1 MKLAYRPEIDGLRTL
16 AVVPVV
22 LFHAGLAP
30 FKGGFVGVDVFF
42 VISGYLITS
51 ILLADLSKGSFSLLR
66 FYDRRIRRIIPALVA
81 VLLTSFVLAY
91 QWMPAQQLREFAKDV
106 VAVALFVS
114 NIRYM
119 AGGGYFDA
127 AEQLRPLL
135 HTWSLA
141 IEEQFYV
148 VFPLLLFAVWRWW
161 RARLLPIML
170 ILLAVSLAFAEYM
183 SRTDA
188 LLNYYLLPT
197 RAWEL
202 LAGSVLAIRGARP
215 GSVSRGMAEAGTGLG
230 VGLILV
236 SVFLLGEEYRY
247 PSLWTAVPVAG
258 AVLVIALADVRT
270 ITGRVLGSR
279 PFVGIGLLSYSFY
292 LWHQPVFA
300 FARLRFGQE
309 NLSTGDYL
317 ALIGLSLALSWATY
331 LVLERPIRRQSF
343 ATPLKVAGVALA
355 ATVLLIAGARFTV
368 IQGKYGLP
376 LRNPTMVELDRR
388 LRMSAG
394 LNENCDGKVATL
406 SSCKTGEAP
415 VVAVWG
421 DSHARHLVD
430 GILAS
435 NPDVSLIQLVRP
447 SCPPDA
453 NPPSTSGS
461 SEVLACR
468 DFNRRV
474 KEWLANQ
481 TTITHVVLGMRLSSH
496 ASKFN
501 SVPEEASAFSREVDE
516 RAELMR
522 TADWIRRQ
530 GMKPVLFTSPP
541 TTGAALGRCIYRT
554 RLYGGK
560 LEKCSMPLDDVIR
573 SRAASIEF
581 YRFLDANMKVVWL
594 ENGLCDQTTC
604 HATVGDV
611 YLYADSNHLTSE
623 GSRYLG
629 KKMGFY
635 DLIVGNDPSTRRGGQ
650 LY

>member
-22 LFHAGLAP
+22 LFHAGLVP

-66 FYDRRIRRIIPALVA
+66 FYDRRIRRIIPALLA
-81 VLLTSFVLAY
+81 VLLTSFVFAY
-91 QWMPAQQLREFAKDV
+91 QWMSLLQLREFAKDV
-106 VAVALFVS
+106 VAVALFGS
-114 NIRYM
+114 NIRYLS
-119 AGGGYFDA
+119 GSGYFDA

-161 RARLLPIML
+161 RSRLLPSIL
-170 ILLAVSLAFAEYM
+170 ILLVSSLVFAEYM

-202 LAGSVLAIRGARP
+202 LAGAFLATKGVRP
-215 GSVSRGMAEAGTGLG
+215 GGASRGVAEIGAGAG
-230 VGLILV
+230 VLLIVV
-236 SVFLLGEEYRY
+236 SIFLLGEEFRY
-247 PSLWTAVPVAG
+247 PSLWTVLPVGG
-258 AVLVIALADVRT
+258 AMLVIAFADQRSFA
-270 ITGRVLGSR
+270 GRVLASR

-292 LWHQPVFA
+292 LWHLPVFA
-300 FARLRFGQE
+300 FSRIRFGQE
-309 NLSTGDYL
+309 NLSTWDYCV
-317 ALIGLSLALSWATY
+317 LIGFSLALSWITY
-331 LVLERPIRRQSF
+331 LVLERPIRRQAF
-343 ATPLKVAGVALA
+343 ATTLKVGGLALA
-355 ATVLLIAGARFTV
+355 ATILLIAGARFTV
-368 IQGKYGLP
+368 IQAKHGLP
-376 LRNPTMVELDRR
+376 FRNPIMVELDRR
-388 LRMSAG
+388 LRMSPG
-394 LNENCDGKVATL
+394 LSEHCDGEVDEH
-406 SSCKTGEAP
+406 SFCKTGEAP
-415 VVAVWG
+415 VIAVWG
-421 DSHARHLVD
+421 DSHARQLVD

-435 NPDVSLIQLVRP
+435 KPDVSLIQLVKP

-453 NPPSTSGS
+453 NPTSAPETS
-461 SEVLACR
+461 DALSCR

-474 KEWLANQ
+474 KAWLSNQ
-481 TTITHVVLGMRLSSH
+481 TSVTHVVLAMRLSSH
-496 ASKFN
+496 TSKFN
-501 SVPEEASAFSREVDE
+501 SGSDEPAASSDGGEERDK
-516 RAELMR
+516 LMR

-541 TTGAALGRCIYRT
+541 ATGMPVGRCLYRA
-554 RLYGGK
+554 RAYGGEI
-560 LEKCSMPLDDVIR
+560 EKCSMPIEDVVRYQGNIDKIYR
-573 SRAASIEF
+573 SLELS
-581 YRFLDANMKVVWL
+581 MKVVRL
-594 ENGLCDQTTC
+594 EKALCDQATC

-635 DLIVGNDPSTRRGGQ
+635 DLIMGDDPSTRRGVRI
-650 LY
+650 Y